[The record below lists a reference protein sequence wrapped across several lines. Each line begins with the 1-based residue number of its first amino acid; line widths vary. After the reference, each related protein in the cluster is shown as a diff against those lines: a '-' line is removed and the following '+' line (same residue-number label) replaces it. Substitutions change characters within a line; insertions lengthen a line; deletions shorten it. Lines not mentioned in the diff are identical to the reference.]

1 MKKRED
7 YLTWDEYFTLSELLE
22 SQVTTV
28 EVYEILKFG
37 GKKRLELIR
46 KWIDLLEDEFE
57 DEESKEFQIKELAK
71 IVNAVIGKNLIPSLP
86 IYILTILQANEL
98 TSTTNFEQSTFG
110 HYYDV
115 LIKSALGQKIKANAE
130 IEK

>member
-1 MKKRED
+1 M
-7 YLTWDEYFTLSELLE
+7 
-22 SQVTTV
+22 
-28 EVYEILKFG
+28 
-37 GKKRLELIR
+37 IR

-57 DEESKEFQIKELAK
+57 DEQSKEFQIKELAK
-71 IVNAVIGKNLIPSLP
+71 TVNAVIGKNLIPSLP

-98 TSTTNFEQSTFG
+98 SSTTNFEQSTFG

-130 IEK
+130 IEKYY